1 MSRMSWSSALFTLG
15 ILCESALHAQTPRVE
30 ETRIGVIGGINF
42 ATFGGEDSDASLE
55 SKLRFVGGGSWV
67 RLRPGAIGFEVDVL
81 YSMKGSKSTAT
92 SRCRSSSKD
101 D

>member
-81 YSMKGSKSTAT
+81 YSMKGSNSTAT
-92 SRCRSSSKD
+92 SRCRSSSKED
-101 D
+101 